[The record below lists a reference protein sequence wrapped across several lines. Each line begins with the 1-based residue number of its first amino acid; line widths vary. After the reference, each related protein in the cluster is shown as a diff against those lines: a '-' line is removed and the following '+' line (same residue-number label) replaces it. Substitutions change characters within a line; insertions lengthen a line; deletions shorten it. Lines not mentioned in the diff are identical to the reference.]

1 MEEIKN
7 EKNISQEILTNI
19 KEHKIAP
26 RPRWQFLFKNYFIW
40 TIGFLAL
47 FFGAVS
53 ISLIIFM
60 LRYNEWSS
68 YSRLGGGPIEFLLLV
83 VPIFWIISLVI
94 FVILIYFNFKKTK
107 HGYRYNHLL
116 IIAAAIILSIIL
128 GFGFSALGMGQKI
141 DAMLGRRA
149 PLYDS
154 LINPRLRFWSNPVAG
169 RLSGLVVSKDA
180 DDNFVVVDNNNV
192 EWHVNYV
199 ESDDEKLAEA
209 KKTGA
214 SDDEIYNVVVGRP
227 VRFLGEVAGAQE
239 FKAKELIPFHPGREF
254 FYRLEKGRDIPKAKN
269 IKINKNELIS
279 GDSIRPGS
287 TSPES
292 DPSGMVPAV
301 LFEPNVGPKDV
312 KKKMEFYDLL
322 EKYPEFKDAFSKDL
336 LSHKEMIK
344 PLIKKDPEFLRN
356 LESLKIASTTLRE
369 LE

>member
-1 MEEIKN
+1 MEDKN
-7 EKNISQEILTNI
+7 LSQEILTNI

-26 RPRWQFLFKNYFIW
+26 RPKWQFLFKNYFIW

-68 YSRLGGGPIEFLLLV
+68 YSRLDSGPIESLLLV
-83 VPIFWIISLVI
+83 VPIFWIISLAV
-94 FVILIYFNFKKTK
+94 FVILVYFNFKKTK

-116 IIAAAIILSIIL
+116 IIGGAIILSIIL

-141 DAMLGRRA
+141 DAILGRRA

-154 LINPRLRFWSNPVAG
+154 LINPRLRFWSKPGAG
-169 RLSGLVVSKDA
+169 RLSGLVVSKNT
-180 DDNFVVVDNNNV
+180 DDDFVVVDNNNV
-192 EWHVNYV
+192 EWQINYV
-199 ESDDEKLAEA
+199 ESNDEKLAEA
-209 KKTGA
+209 KKNGAA

-227 VRFLGEVAGAQE
+227 VRFLGTETGAQE

-254 FYRLEKGRDIPKAKN
+254 FYRLEKGRDIKDPKAKN
-269 IKINKNELIS
+269 IKVNKNGPLPP
-279 GDSIRPGS
+279 GLDQFGS

-301 LFEPNVGPKDV
+301 LFEPNAGPQDAQ
-312 KKKMEFYDLL
+312 KKVEFYDLL
-322 EKYPEFKDAFSKDL
+322 EKYPEFKAAFSKDL
-336 LSHKEMIK
+336 LNHKEMIK
-344 PLIKKDPEFLRN
+344 PLIKKDPDFLKN
-356 LESLKIASTTLRE
+356 LESLKIDPTVLKE
-369 LE
+369 LNQ